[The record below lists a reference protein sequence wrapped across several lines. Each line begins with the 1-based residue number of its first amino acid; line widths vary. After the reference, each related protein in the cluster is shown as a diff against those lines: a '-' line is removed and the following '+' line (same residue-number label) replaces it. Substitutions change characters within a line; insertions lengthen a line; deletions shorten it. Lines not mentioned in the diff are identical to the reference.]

1 MKNIYHFYFMKV
13 TNRFQQTL
21 VLIFVYSSRTVVF
34 HGQQNGRGCTVK
46 TGVLIYTPKVCNKT
60 HHGV

>member
-21 VLIFVYSSRTVVF
+21 VIFFVYSSRTVVF
-34 HGQQNGRGCTVK
+34 HGQQSGRGW
-46 TGVLIYTPKVCNKT
+46 
-60 HHGV
+60 